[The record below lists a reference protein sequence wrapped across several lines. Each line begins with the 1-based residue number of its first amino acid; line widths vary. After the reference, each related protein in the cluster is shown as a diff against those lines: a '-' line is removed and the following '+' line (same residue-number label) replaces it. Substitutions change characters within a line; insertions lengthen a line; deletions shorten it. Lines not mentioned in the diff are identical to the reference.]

1 VADSTESYVE
11 AESRLE
17 LSYEPGP
24 RVFGSVFEKGRGRP
38 VLFIHGQPGSPRD
51 FEKVVPLLADDHRLL
66 MPDRPGYGT
75 SGSEP
80 LSIAQ
85 NADVLAE
92 LLEELGTGSATLVGH
107 SYGGG
112 IAILLAARRPDLV
125 SGLVLVGSVGS
136 KDSVDGFDHLLAAP
150 VIGDAFSAA
159 CLFALASVFPLM
171 GELAAFAPPSLR
183 ERLRVSLPDS
193 SYLRWRVFGGTH
205 ALRTFVFEQRSLVR
219 EIDAISQALEQI
231 EAPTVVIAGDWDVV
245 VHPSAGAKMAASVH
259 GAEFVTVA
267 RMGHFVMRDAPRVV
281 ADAVRTVEERVD
293 DAFFEGDG

>member
-11 AESRLE
+11 AESTLE
-17 LSYEPGP
+17 LSYQPELG
-24 RVFGSVFEKGRGRP
+24 VFESVLEKGRGRP

-75 SGSEP
+75 SGSGA
-80 LSIAQ
+80 LSMAQ
-85 NADVLAE
+85 NAEVFAE
-92 LLEELGTGSATLVGH
+92 LLEVAGTGPTTLVGH

-112 IAILLAARRPDLV
+112 IAILLASRRPDLV

-150 VIGDAFSAA
+150 VIGDALSAA
-159 CLFALASVFPLM
+159 ALFSLASVFPLM
-171 GELAAFAPPSLR
+171 GELAAIAPSSLR

-193 SYLRWRVFGGTH
+193 SYLSWSVFGGTH

-219 EIDAISQALEQI
+219 EIDAVSQALDQI

-245 VHPSAGAKMAASVH
+245 VHPTAGAKLAASVH
-259 GAEFVTVA
+259 GAEFVTLA

-293 DAFFEGDG
+293 EEFFEGDG